1 MRIVTGSARG
11 RRLRV
16 PRGRAVRPTA
26 DRVKESIFS
35 MLESRYG
42 CEGIAVLDLFAGSGS
57 LGIEALSR
65 GAAEAVFVEKDLRA
79 AEAVRANLRTTGF
92 TGEVLMMPVARALAT
107 PHARGRRF
115 GGIFLDPPYD
125 RGFVAPT
132 LTALATTGLVTADG
146 WVVVEHGRKEQPEA
160 TIGSLIRRDT
170 RRFGDTHVSTF
181 TARAAEEDVDAIS

>member
-11 RRLRV
+11 RRLRA
-16 PRGRAVRPTA
+16 PHGRAVRPTA

-65 GAAEAVFVEKDLRA
+65 GAADAVFVEQ
-79 AEAVRANLRTTGF
+79 
-92 TGEVLMMPVARALAT
+92 
-107 PHARGRRF
+107 HARGRRF
-115 GGIFLDPPYD
+115 GGVFLDPPYD
-125 RGFVAPT
+125 RGYVAPT
-132 LTALATTGLVTADG
+132 LAALADTALVTDGG
-146 WVVVEHGRKEQPEA
+146 WVVVEHGRDEQPA
-160 TIGSLIRRDT
+160 AAIGTLVRRDT

-181 TARAAEEDVDAIS
+181 TAGAAEE

>member
-65 GAAEAVFVEKDLRA
+65 GAAEVVFVEKDARA
-79 AEAVRANLRTTGF
+79 VDAVRANLRTAGF
-92 TGEVLMMPVARALAT
+92 AGEVLMMPVARAIAT
-107 PHARGRRF
+107 LHARGRRF

-132 LTALATTGLVTADG
+132 LAALTETALVADGG
-146 WVVVEHGRKEQPEA
+146 WVVVEHGRDEQPNA
-160 TIGSLIRRDT
+160 AIGPLIRRDT
-170 RRFGDTHVSTF
+170 RRYGDTHVSTF
-181 TARAAEEDVDAIS
+181 TVRAADEDADAVS